1 MKAVILAG
9 GLGSRLKPFTDK
21 LPKPLLPIN
30 GEQTVLE
37 IQIQQLKTHGVK
49 DIYIATNYLAELI
62 ESHMGDGSKY
72 GVNLTFSR
80 EKKPL
85 GTCGPLS
92 LLKSELT
99 EPFIVMNGDIITDL
113 NFENLYTE
121 SNQSKSNITVCTK
134 ELVRPFNFGNVIVKN
149 NEIVKIQEKPDMRF
163 LIVAGVYF
171 MKPPILNYIPDNKF
185 YGIDNLIQFLLN
197 KSEPISTHLIKD
209 YWIDVGSFEDLDKAR
224 KDIRDRNT

>member
-92 LLKSELT
+92 LFK
-99 EPFIVMNGDIITDL
+99 
-113 NFENLYTE
+113 
-121 SNQSKSNITVCTK
+121 
-134 ELVRPFNFGNVIVKN
+134 
-149 NEIVKIQEKPDMRF
+149 
-163 LIVAGVYF
+163 
-171 MKPPILNYIPDNKF
+171 
-185 YGIDNLIQFLLN
+185 
-197 KSEPISTHLIKD
+197 
-209 YWIDVGSFEDLDKAR
+209 
-224 KDIRDRNT
+224 